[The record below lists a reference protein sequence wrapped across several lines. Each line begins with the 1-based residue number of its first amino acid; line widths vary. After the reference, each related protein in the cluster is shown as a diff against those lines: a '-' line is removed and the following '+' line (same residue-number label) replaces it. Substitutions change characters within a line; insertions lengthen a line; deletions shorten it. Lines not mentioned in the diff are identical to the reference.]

1 MATVFGTDGVR
12 GKANQ
17 GLLSPKGGV
26 RLGLAIAHT
35 LRKSTGETPNLV
47 IGRDPRRSGQMLE
60 AAILAGVTAGGA
72 DIERLGIVPTP
83 VTSLLTRLR
92 SADAGI
98 MVTASHNPAADNG
111 IKIFGPDG
119 AKISDQLQADLVNA
133 LASPSDAYHS
143 APLAIG
149 RVVDPDGSAQEQ
161 YVDYV
166 CRSIGDARPFDGVR
180 LVFDG
185 ANGASAGIGPQL
197 FRKLGA
203 DVLEIGTSPNGLN
216 INDKVGSTAPEAL
229 CRAVLDHS
237 ADIGLAMDG
246 DADRLLIVDEAG
258 AVVDGDQVIAAL
270 ARDMKARGVLASN
283 RVVTTV
289 MSNLKL
295 EHYLETIELGL
306 VRTPVGDRHVA
317 AAMRRL
323 GANLGG
329 ESSGHIILSD
339 HVPSGDGPLS
349 AVHALAAWRRHGG
362 PASEAFAVFEPAAQ
376 TLINVRYGDIDP
388 LLKDDLQKEIE
399 ATTARLEK
407 TGRVLIRKSG
417 TEPLIR
423 IMVEAETKEI
433 ADREASHLARVT
445 RELA

>member
-1 MATVFGTDGVR
+1 
-12 GKANQ
+12 
-17 GLLSPKGGV
+17 
-26 RLGLAIAHT
+26 
-35 LRKSTGETPNLV
+35 
-47 IGRDPRRSGQMLE
+47 
-60 AAILAGVTAGGA
+60 
-72 DIERLGIVPTP
+72 
-83 VTSLLTRLR
+83 
-92 SADAGI
+92 
-98 MVTASHNPAADNG
+98 
-111 IKIFGPDG
+111 
-119 AKISDQLQADLVNA
+119 
-133 LASPSDAYHS
+133 
-143 APLAIG
+143 
-149 RVVDPDGSAQEQ
+149 
-161 YVDYV
+161 
-166 CRSIGDARPFDGVR
+166 
-180 LVFDG
+180 
-185 ANGASAGIGPQL
+185 
-197 FRKLGA
+197 
-203 DVLEIGTSPNGLN
+203 
-216 INDKVGSTAPEAL
+216 
-229 CRAVLDHS
+229 
-237 ADIGLAMDG
+237 
-246 DADRLLIVDEAG
+246 
-258 AVVDGDQVIAAL
+258 
-270 ARDMKARGVLASN
+270 
-283 RVVTTV
+283 

-323 GANLGG
+323 SANLGG

-362 PASEAFAVFEPAAQ
+362 SASEAFAVFEPAAQ
-376 TLINVRYGDIDP
+376 TLINVRYGDTDP